1 MSGTLT
7 TLAEEYLQGSFRGI
21 PFSVMGSGGG
31 NGRNFQIHRYPFR
44 KQPWAEDLG
53 RAPRTYRI
61 RAFLIGAECLAQRDL
76 LAMAAEAEGVGT
88 LVHPS
93 IGARQCALMR
103 FDWYERD
110 GVMGVVDIEMELV
123 ESRDWLGSLI
133 TLALDAAIG
142 VAAAAF
148 GTAASSDY
156 TTSTLTPYAYGRSV
170 LNAGRSMASSWG
182 AGAVTAIRS
191 PTAFSAALGV
201 LPGNLGRYV
210 GGNGATVDPAATE
223 TSVLDGLT
231 ASEQVISANVATLAD
246 AADAATLATAIL
258 AVPESVR
265 SAIADPA
272 GQIAVLTPL
281 VSCDAT
287 VIASSAPIGGAIAT
301 VQTATATLCRQA
313 ALLSLARACGDW
325 QPSSSEDAQA
335 MRLKVGTLL
344 DDEAITAADNGNDA
358 SFQALRSLRAQVLQD
373 LADRGARLPDMITVT
388 RNAALPALVLAQQLY
403 ADGSRAPDLIRRA
416 DPIHPAFMP
425 TEFEALSS

>member
-1 MSGTLT
+1 MSGTISR
-7 TLAEEYLQGSFRGI
+7 LAEEYLQASFRGV
-21 PFSVMGSGGG
+21 PFAVVGSGGG

-44 KQPWAEDLG
+44 DQVWAEDLG
-53 RAPRTYRI
+53 RAPRSYRI
-61 RAFLIGAECLAQRDL
+61 RGFLIGPECLAQRDL
-76 LAMAAEAEGVGT
+76 LVMAAEAQGVGT
-88 LVHPS
+88 LIHPTV
-93 IGARQCALMR
+93 GAKQCALMR

-110 GVMGVVDIEMELV
+110 GVMGIVDIEMELV
-123 ESRDWLGSLI
+123 ESRDWLGSVI

-142 VAAAAF
+142 VAAVAF
-148 GTAASSDY
+148 GSSASSDY
-156 TTSTLTPYAYGRSV
+156 ASNTLTPYSYGRSV
-170 LNAGRSMASSWG
+170 LSAGRAVASLWG

-191 PTAFSAALGV
+191 PSAWSSALGV

-210 GGNGATVDPAATE
+210 GGNGAAIDPDATE
-223 TSVLDGLT
+223 DSVLQDLT
-231 ASEQVISANVATLAD
+231 TNGQVVSANVSGLAD
-246 AADAATLATAIL
+246 AADATSLAAGIL

-281 VSCDAT
+281 VSCSAT
-287 VIASSAPIGGAIAT
+287 VLASSAPIGGAIAT
-301 VQTATATLCRQA
+301 ARTATATLCRQA
-313 ALLSLARACGDW
+313 ALLSLSRACGDW
-325 QPSSSEDAQA
+325 QPSSAEDAQT

-344 DDEAITAADNGNDA
+344 DDEAIIAADNGNDA

-425 TEFEALSS
+425 TDFEALSS